1 YTGRPGI
8 KPVRDPVPE
17 EETQAQTPAPGKDDL
32 SRCEKDILYYL
43 IKFGQTPMD
52 EITVCEYIENA
63 LAEDEL
69 ELRDPFYAK
78 IFNEYKGLS
87 GDDTARRKHFI
98 NHPDP
103 DVSQHILDLLNN
115 PHPINL
121 KVLRDSLPL
130 EESLLKEHV
139 TKSVLVYKLNIVS
152 GTCSQL
158 TRDLQQA
165 QMLGEEEKIQ
175 RIVKDLMVMMD
186 VRNSFAKELNRLN

>member
-1 YTGRPGI
+1 
-8 KPVRDPVPE
+8 
-17 EETQAQTPAPGKDDL
+17 DL

-43 IKFGQTPMD
+43 IKFGQTSMD
-52 EITVCEYIENA
+52 DVTVSDYIENA
-63 LAEDEL
+63 LAEDEI
-69 ELRDPFYAK
+69 EFSDPFYARIYK
-78 IFNEYKGLS
+78 EYKQLS
-87 GDDTARRKHFI
+87 GDDMIRKKYFV

-139 TKSVLVYKLNIVS
+139 TKSVLVYKMNIVS
-152 GTCSQL
+152 GTCTQL
-158 TRDLQQA
+158 TRNLQQA

-175 RIVKDLMVMMD
+175 KIMKDLMVMMD
-186 VRNSFAKELNRLN
+186 VRNSFAKELNRLK